1 MKLVT
6 SAQMRT
12 LEERAVAAGV
22 SLDDLMAAAG
32 LAVAQEAWMQLG
44 HLEGRRIAVLVGPGN
59 NGGDGLVAA
68 RHLAEW
74 GADVRCYALRP
85 RDDAQWSQTV
95 DSGIPCTS
103 VADDQNFATLDD
115 LLKGAELIV
124 DALLGTGPQ
133 RLIEGDL
140 EQILQRVAGARSR
153 IPPAKLVA
161 VDLPSGLNADTGEVD
176 PSTVAPD
183 ETVTFH
189 APKVGLYTQP
199 GAAFTGS
206 IQAVEIGIPDGLD
219 TDLAV
224 ELLERRDAKRLLR
237 SRPNHGNKGTFGKV
251 LVVAGSSRYP
261 GAAILAASAPYRVGA
276 GLVTLAT
283 PRPLIPA
290 LVGAM
295 PEVTYLL
302 LDDGAAA
309 ADAVEQICGDLR
321 NFDALV
327 VGCGLGQ
334 APATIKTIRGLLAHP
349 ALSTLKGVVIDAD
362 GLNALAGSSWS
373 EGVAAPFVVTPHP
386 GEMAR
391 LVGSDVAA
399 VQRDRLGLAQSRA
412 AAWGG
417 VVVLKGANTIIADVD
432 GRARL
437 SAIANSALATA
448 GTGDVL
454 AGAIGGLLAQGIAP
468 FESAC
473 LGVYLHANA
482 GERAARSVGTA
493 GTTASNVLTQLALA
507 GRALAG
513 EEPIQAT
520 GAGFD
525 LPGVGGAFSGLGAAA
540 AADRDGQAP
549 SGGAD
554 VLPS

>member
-6 SAQMRT
+6 SAQMRA
-12 LEERAVAAGV
+12 LELRAVNAGV

-44 HLEGRRIAVLVGPGN
+44 HLEGRRIVVLVGPGN

-74 GADVRCYALRP
+74 SADVRCYALRP
-85 RDDAQWSQTV
+85 RNDAQWSQTV
-95 DSGIPCTS
+95 DNGIPCAS
-103 VADDQNFATLDD
+103 VADDPNFATLDD
-115 LLKGAELIV
+115 LLAGADLII

-133 RLIEGDL
+133 RPIDGDL

-161 VDLPSGLNADTGEVD
+161 VDLPSGLHADTGAVD
-176 PSTVAPD
+176 PHTVAPN

-206 IQAVEIGIPDGLD
+206 IQSVEIGIPDGLD
-219 TDLAV
+219 ADLTV
-224 ELLERRDAKRLLR
+224 ELLERRDAKRLLPN
-237 SRPNHGNKGTFGKV
+237 RPNDGNKGTFGKV
-251 LVVAGSSRYP
+251 LVIAGSARYP

-283 PRPLIPA
+283 PRPLIAA

-295 PEVTYLL
+295 PEVTYLPIDDP
-302 LDDGAAA
+302 LDRTAAV
-309 ADAVEQICGDLR
+309 DAVDQICAELG
-321 NFDALV
+321 NVDALI
-327 VGCGLGQ
+327 VGCGIGQ
-334 APATIKTIRGLLAHP
+334 TPGAREVVRQLLARP
-349 ALSTLKGVVIDAD
+349 TLGTLKGVVIDAD
-362 GLNALAGSSWS
+362 GLNALVDSPWS
-373 EGVAAPFVVTPHP
+373 EKLAAPFIVTPHP

-391 LVGSDVAA
+391 LVGTDVTA
-399 VQRDRLGLAQSRA
+399 VQEDRLGLAQSRA
-412 AAWGG
+412 ADWGG
-417 VVVLKGANTIIADVD
+417 VVVLKGANTIIADGD

-437 SAIANSALATA
+437 SAVANSALATA

-454 AGAIGGLLAQGIAP
+454 AGAIGGLLAQGMEP
-468 FESAC
+468 FEAAC
-473 LGVYLHANA
+473 LGVYLHGNA
-482 GERAARSVGTA
+482 GERAARSVGRA
-493 GTTASNVLTQLALA
+493 GATASTVLTEIALA

-513 EEPIQAT
+513 EEPIQST

-525 LPGVGGAFSGLGAAA
+525 LAGVGGAFAGLGSAA
-540 AADRDGQAP
+540 AADGDAAN
-549 SGGAD
+549 S
-554 VLPS
+554 LPS

>member
-6 SAQMRT
+6 SAQIRT
-12 LEERAVAAGV
+12 LEERAVEAGV
-22 SLDDLMAAAG
+22 SLEDLMAAAG

-95 DSGIPCTS
+95 DSGITCTS
-103 VADDQNFATLDD
+103 VADDQDFAALDD
-115 LLKGAELIV
+115 LLTGAELIV
-124 DALLGTGPQ
+124 DALLGTGP
-133 RLIEGDL
+133 RRPIDGDL

-153 IPPAKLVA
+153 VPPAKLVA
-161 VDLPSGLNADTGEVD
+161 VDLPSGLNADSGTVD
-176 PSTVAPD
+176 PQTVAAD

-189 APKVGLYTQP
+189 APKVGLYIQP
-199 GAAFTGS
+199 GAAFAGS

-219 TDLAV
+219 ADLSV
-224 ELLERRDAKRLLR
+224 ELLERRDAKRLLPN
-237 SRPNHGNKGTFGKV
+237 RPVHSNKGTFGKV
-251 LVVAGSSRYP
+251 LVVAGSPRYP
-261 GAAILAASAPYRVGA
+261 GAAILAASAPYRVGV

-283 PRPLIPA
+283 PQALIPG

-295 PEVTYLL
+295 PETTYLPL
-302 LDDGAAA
+302 EDDATAT
-309 ADAVEQICGDLR
+309 DTVEHICAEVG

-334 APATIKTIRGLLAHP
+334 APATFEVVRGLLAHP
-349 ALSTLKGVVIDAD
+349 ALASLKGVVIDAD
-362 GLNALAGSSWS
+362 GLNAVADSAWS
-373 EGVAAPFVVTPHP
+373 AEIAAPFVVTPHP

-391 LVGSDVAA
+391 LVGGDVDA

-412 AAWGG
+412 EAWGG
-417 VVVLKGANTIIADVD
+417 VVVLKGANSIIADAS

-437 SAIANSALATA
+437 SAVANSALATA
-448 GTGDVL
+448 GSGDVL
-454 AGAIGGLLAQGIAP
+454 AGAIGGLLAQGMAP
-468 FESAC
+468 FEAAC
-473 LGVYLHANA
+473 LGVYLHGNA

-493 GTTASNVLTQLALA
+493 ATTASDVLTHLALA
-507 GRALAG
+507 GRGLAG

-520 GAGFD
+520 GGGFD
-525 LPGVGGAFSGLGAAA
+525 LSATSGAFASLGSAAA
-540 AADRDGQAP
+540 TNGN
-549 SGGAD
+549 G
-554 VLPS
+554 